1 MIISTKGRYAL
12 RVMVDLAQHNNGEFV
27 PLKEITE
34 RQDISRKYL
43 ETIMT
48 ILSKSNLVESA
59 MGKAGGYR
67 LIKEPKDYSVGEILR
82 ATERNL
88 APVAC
93 VCTEEKKCE
102 KTDLCNTLPFWE
114 GLANQINLYIDSHT
128 LEEMV
133 NTHINQS
140 EECACKN
147 KLLKENE
154 SNGN

>member
-59 MGKAGGYR
+59 MGKQ
-67 LIKEPKDYSVGEILR
+67 
-82 ATERNL
+82 
-88 APVAC
+88 VAI
-93 VCTEEKKCE
+93 
-102 KTDLCNTLPFWE
+102 
-114 GLANQINLYIDSHT
+114 GL
-128 LEEMV
+128 
-133 NTHINQS
+133 
-140 EECACKN
+140 
-147 KLLKENE
+147 
-154 SNGN
+154 